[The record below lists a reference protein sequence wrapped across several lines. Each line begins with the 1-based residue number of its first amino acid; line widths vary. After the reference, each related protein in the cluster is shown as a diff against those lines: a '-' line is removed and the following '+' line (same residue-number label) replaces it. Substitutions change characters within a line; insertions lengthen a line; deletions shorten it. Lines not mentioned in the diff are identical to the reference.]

1 VGLRHLRHSVAVTE
15 EVRARRP
22 AERLLAARVMRLMGL
37 LGLGG
42 TVRLIRLEAG
52 PARA

>member
-1 VGLRHLRHSVAVTE
+1 VAVIE
-15 EVRARRP
+15 ELRGRRT
-22 AERLLAARVMRLMGL
+22 AERLVAAPVMSLMGL

-42 TVRLIRLEAG
+42 TVRLIGLEAG

>member
-1 VGLRHLRHSVAVTE
+1 MGPRHLRHSVAVTE
-15 EVRARRP
+15 ELRARRP
-22 AERLLAARVMRLMGL
+22 AERLLAAPVMRLMGL

-42 TVRLIRLEAG
+42 TVRLIWLEAG